1 LWHGPRFFLGTCAQD
16 TIEATMRILRI
27 RHLTLAVRDIDAA
40 RAAFETLFG
49 ADASAAADV
58 AAFGARTQDVT
69 LGESTVEFAS
79 PIERDGA
86 LQRFIERRGEGVYT
100 VALEVADLDA
110 AVAELTARGVRV
122 SDPVEATP
130 GLRSAFVAMSATHG
144 MSVQLVQDLAPVGG
158 IRSGEPEGP
167 SPRPPSLGGKGQAEA
182 DAPDPAEITSA
193 GATPSEPKEIDLTP
207 DGWSGDEWSDT
218 D

>member
-1 LWHGPRFFLGTCAQD
+1 
-16 TIEATMRILRI
+16 MRILRI

-49 ADASAAADV
+49 AEASATMDV
-58 AAFGARTQDVT
+58 AAFGARTQDLT
-69 LGESTVEFAS
+69 LGESTVELAS

-100 VALEVADLDA
+100 VALEVDDLDA
-110 AVAELTARGVRV
+110 AVAELSARGVRV

-130 GLRSAFVAMSATHG
+130 GLRSAFVSMAATHG
-144 MSVQLVQDLAPVGG
+144 MSVQLVQDLASDL
-158 IRSGEPEGP
+158 I
-167 SPRPPSLGGKGQAEA
+167 PRPPSLRGKGEAQTEGEARTDVPEQA
-182 DAPDPAEITSA
+182 DITTA

-207 DGWSGDEWSDT
+207 DEWSDA

>member
-1 LWHGPRFFLGTCAQD
+1 
-16 TIEATMRILRI
+16 MRILRI

-49 ADASAAADV
+49 AEVSAAADV

-69 LGESTVEFAS
+69 LGESTVELAS

-144 MSVQLVQDLAPVGG
+144 MSVQLVQDLASV
-158 IRSGEPEGP
+158 
-167 SPRPPSLGGKGQAEA
+167 
-182 DAPDPAEITSA
+182 
-193 GATPSEPKEIDLTP
+193 DLTP
-207 DGWSGDEWSDT
+207 RPMCPSRPT
-218 D
+218 

>member
-1 LWHGPRFFLGTCAQD
+1 
-16 TIEATMRILRI
+16 MRILRI

-49 ADASAAADV
+49 AAAAAPAEV
-58 AAFGARTQDVT
+58 APFGARTQEVT
-69 LGESTVEFAS
+69 LGESTLELAA

-100 VALEVADLDA
+100 VALEVDDLDA
-110 AVAELTARGVRV
+110 AVAELRTRAVRV

-144 MSVQLVQDLAPVGG
+144 MSVQLVQGRPVDDGAAEDQ
-158 IRSGEPEGP
+158 RPATDVAEE
-167 SPRPPSLGGKGQAEA
+167 SPAVSK
-182 DAPDPAEITSA
+182 DAL
-193 GATPSEPKEIDLTP
+193 DLTP

-218 D
+218 E

>member
-1 LWHGPRFFLGTCAQD
+1 
-16 TIEATMRILRI
+16 MRILRI
-27 RHLTLAVRDIDAA
+27 HHLTLAVRDIDAA

-49 ADASAAADV
+49 ADASAPADV

-69 LGESTVEFAS
+69 LGESTVELAS

-144 MSVQLVQDLAPVGG
+144 MSVQLVQDLASIGASGG
-158 IRSGEPEGP
+158 GEPEDLT
-167 SPRPPSLGGKGQAEA
+167 PRPPSMEGEGEVRA
-182 DAPDPAEITSA
+182 DVPEPADINSA

-207 DGWSGDEWSDT
+207 DGWLGDEWSDT

>member
-1 LWHGPRFFLGTCAQD
+1 
-16 TIEATMRILRI
+16 MRILRI

-49 ADASAAADV
+49 ADASAPADV

-69 LGESTVEFAS
+69 LGESTVELAS

-100 VALEVADLDA
+100 VALEVDDLDA

-144 MSVQLVQDLAPVGG
+144 MSVQLVQDPTSEDLT
-158 IRSGEPEGP
+158 S
-167 SPRPPSLGGKGQAEA
+167 RPPSLERKGE
-182 DAPDPAEITSA
+182 
-193 GATPSEPKEIDLTP
+193 EPKEIDLTP

>member
-1 LWHGPRFFLGTCAQD
+1 
-16 TIEATMRILRI
+16 MRILRI

-49 ADASAAADV
+49 ADASAPADV

-69 LGESTVEFAS
+69 LGESTVELAS

-100 VALEVADLDA
+100 VALEVDDLDA
-110 AVAELTARGVRV
+110 AVAELSARGVRV

-130 GLRSAFVAMSATHG
+130 GLRSAFVSMAATHG
-144 MSVQLVQDLAPVGG
+144 MSVQLVESTVSSAKDVAETVNSEQQTANDGDAADGEHPPTDDAGSSPV
-158 IRSGEPEGP
+158 
-167 SPRPPSLGGKGQAEA
+167 PPKNAL
-182 DAPDPAEITSA
+182 
-193 GATPSEPKEIDLTP
+193 DLTP
-207 DGWSGDEWSDT
+207 DEWSDV

>member
-1 LWHGPRFFLGTCAQD
+1 
-16 TIEATMRILRI
+16 MRILRI

-40 RAAFETLFG
+40 RLAFETLFG
-49 ADASAAADV
+49 AAAAAAPAEV
-58 AAFGARTQDVT
+58 APFAARTQEVT
-69 LGESTVEFAS
+69 LGESTLELAA

-100 VALEVADLDA
+100 VALEVDDLDA
-110 AVAELTARGVRV
+110 AVAELRARAVRV

-130 GLRSAFVAMSATHG
+130 GLRSAFIAMSATHG
-144 MSVQLVQDLAPVGG
+144 MSVQLVQGRSVGAG
-158 IRSGEPEGP
+158 DQTAEEDDVTETANNKQQTASGDDAAEGERAAAEVFEESPE
-167 SPRPPSLGGKGQAEA
+167 
-182 DAPDPAEITSA
+182 
-193 GATPSEPKEIDLTP
+193 ATKAALDLTP